1 MDTKEIHV
9 NVAKKNYFAE
19 KKEDGEIHIS
29 IVP

>member
-19 KKEDGEIHIS
+19 EKDGEIHIS